1 MSLAL
6 HSTFTG
12 VLASIPSPPVAYFD
26 LGPIRIHF
34 YALCIIAGIIAA
46 VLLTNS
52 RLTRRGAEP
61 WVVIDISILAVPLAI
76 ITARFYHVF
85 THPNDYF
92 GAGHNTWNPFQPG
105 SIWAIWEGGIAI
117 YGALI
122 GGAIGAWL
130 GCKWTGIR
138 FWTFADALAPGLL
151 LAQAMGRFG
160 NWFNHEL
167 FGLPTDLPWGLE
179 IESTNSAFP
188 PGLPEGTLFH
198 PTFLYEVIWNGLGVI
213 VLLWLSRK
221 ATALQWGRL
230 FAIYLIW
237 YSAGRI
243 VWESIRIDP
252 SEIYFGLR
260 SNVWAAILGVVVG
273 LVILV
278 VQSRRHPGLE
288 PSPYQPGRGRND
300 VDAVVDSQNNPSDF
314 VDLSEPDA
322 EEVPA
327 GAAATS
333 TAPTEAEGS
342 R

>member
-46 VLLTNS
+46 VLLTNH
-52 RLTRRGAEP
+52 RLTKRGAEP

-92 GAGHNTWNPFQPG
+92 GAGHNTWNPLQPG

-130 GCKWTGIR
+130 GCRWTGIR

-188 PGLPEGTLFH
+188 PGLPDGTLFH

-221 ATALQWGRL
+221 PTALQWGRL

-273 LVILV
+273 LVILI

-300 VDAVVDSQNNPSDF
+300 ADAVVDSQDNPSDF